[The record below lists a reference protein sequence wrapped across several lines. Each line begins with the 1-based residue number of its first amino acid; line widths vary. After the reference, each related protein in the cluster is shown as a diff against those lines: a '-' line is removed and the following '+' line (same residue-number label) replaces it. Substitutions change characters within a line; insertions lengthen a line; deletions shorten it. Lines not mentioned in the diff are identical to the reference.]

1 MTRDGRMI
9 YAVDFDGTLSLG
21 HNWPSTGAPNKPLFE
36 FLIKEQAAG
45 AIIILWTNRVGGM
58 LMGAIEYCKH
68 NGLTFDYVNENVPE
82 LIEWYENDCRKISAD
97 VYIDDKALN
106 PFQNQFITVPV
117 GFVFQQTKEEKEN
130 G

>member
-117 GFVFQQTKEEKEN
+117 GFVFQQTEESE
-130 G
+130 